1 MNVHKQAL
9 RAIALKMMAGVKN
22 EDALAR
28 SFSMEVATNATLR
41 GHLVRFALPLILADD
56 EIDGEEA
63 NDDLPGTAELL
74 APSPSK
80 PIGEKD
86 RKNDATPLAKGRLS
100 SSPTP
105 SGGEDHTS
113 FVALSDQTSGVLP
126 PEPQRDGKAMHPT
139 PRREA
144 LGSAPPR
151 PAPTAP
157 SAGFVDAMARSKM
170 RSAAKVLFTLHDGR
184 NIMTVEMRELPAY
197 RKAGAQQAVICDRIL
212 KHASNADPYWKVNRV
227 ITDETLEKFVREFER
242 EVRHVA

>member
-1 MNVHKQAL
+1 
-9 RAIALKMMAGVKN
+9 
-22 EDALAR
+22 LAR

-63 NDDLPGTAELL
+63 ALRSPNRATVES
-74 APSPSK
+74 PSPSK
-80 PIGEKD
+80 PIGESGL
-86 RKNDATPLAKGRLS
+86 RRRAEGSAIVASPL
-100 SSPTP
+100 SPTP
-105 SGGEDHTS
+105 SGGGGQGLEARKGHL
-113 FVALSDQTSGVLP
+113 VAATP
-126 PEPQRDGKAMHPT
+126 PELQRDGKAIPSLPHQPAT
-139 PRREA
+139 VR
-144 LGSAPPR
+144 APSR